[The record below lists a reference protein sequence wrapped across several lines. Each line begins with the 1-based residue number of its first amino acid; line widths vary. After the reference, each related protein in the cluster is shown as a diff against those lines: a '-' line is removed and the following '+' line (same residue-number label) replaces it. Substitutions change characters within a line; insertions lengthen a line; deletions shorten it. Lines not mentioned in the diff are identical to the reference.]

1 MAVRS
6 SFVLVLLAGIVACH
20 NAIQPLTLVPLADS
34 QADDSPGVIEQNLVP
49 TSPDTSFLADNS
61 PELTA
66 ALKQF
71 ASTGKAPIVKHS
83 GFVEFPF
90 GEVQPVLNCQP
101 NYGCDVELQAGE
113 QVKAVIL
120 GNESLWDYLVWESN
134 QESAPVSHVTIG
146 PRVGQ
151 SRTNAIIG
159 TNRRTYHLELLS
171 TTKSDYTRSAKFYY
185 PRERLREFQA
195 RQNKQQKA
203 EAKQEQRQATKGLL
217 EQGALPYRY
226 MSFGWEIEA
235 EDNLSWRPLRV
246 FDDGAHI
253 YLQFPENV
261 IFEDFPGVYAP
272 AESGGLMQPIWRTV
286 KPDKGKS
293 RDAGSYIM
301 VDGMFDELRLV
312 RGFGK
317 KQETVTIRKK

>member
-6 SFVLVLLAGIVACH
+6 FIILLVLAGTAACH
-20 NAIQPLTLVPLADS
+20 TTQPLTLIPLADS
-34 QADDSPGVIEQNLVP
+34 QANNSPGVIEQNLVP
-49 TSPDTSFLADNS
+49 VSPDTSFAGDNS

-71 ASTGKAPIVKHS
+71 ASTGKAPIVKHA

-101 NYGCDVELQAGE
+101 SYGCDIELQAGE

-120 GNESLWDYLVWESN
+120 GNETVWDYLVWESN
-134 QESAPVSHVTIG
+134 QESAAVSHITIG
-146 PRVGQ
+146 PRIDQ
-151 SRTNAIIG
+151 ARTNAIIG

-195 RQNKQQKA
+195 RQNREQKVQAKQQSQ
-203 EAKQEQRQATKGLL
+203 AKGQVEQD
-217 EQGALPYRY
+217 ALPYQY
-226 MSFGWEIEA
+226 VSFSWEIDA
-235 EDNLSWRPLRV
+235 DNDVSWKPVRV

-272 AESGGLMQPIWRTV
+272 TDNGGLMQPIWRTV
-286 KPDKGKS
+286 KPDRAKS
-293 RDAGSYIM
+293 RDTGSYIM
-301 VDGMFDELRLV
+301 VDGMFDELRFT

>member
-1 MAVRS
+1 MAVRRS
-6 SFVLVLLAGIVACH
+6 LILLLLAGGVACH
-20 NAIQPLTLVPLADS
+20 NTTQPLTVIPLADS
-34 QADDSPGVIEQNLVP
+34 QANESAVVIEQNILP
-49 TSPDTSFLADNS
+49 ASPDTSFLADNS

-71 ASTGKAPIVKHS
+71 ASTGKAPIVKHA

-90 GEVQPVLNCQP
+90 GEVQPVLNCQQ
-101 NYGCDVELQAGE
+101 NYGCDIELQAGE

-120 GNESLWDYLVWESN
+120 GNETLWDYLVWESN
-134 QESAPVSHVTIG
+134 QETAPVSHVTIG
-146 PRVGQ
+146 PRVAQ
-151 SRTNAIIG
+151 STSNAIIG

-195 RQNKQQKA
+195 RQNKEQKA
-203 EAKQEQRQATKGLL
+203 EAKQQQRQATKGLP
-217 EQGALPYRY
+217 EQGALPYQY
-226 MSFGWEIEA
+226 VSFGWEIDA
-235 EDNLSWRPLRV
+235 GDDLSWKPVRI

-261 IFEDFPGVYAP
+261 VFEDFPGVYAP
-272 AESGGLMQPIWRTV
+272 TENGGLMQPIWRTV

-293 RDAGSYIM
+293 RDEGSYIM
-301 VDGMFDELRLV
+301 VDGMFDELRLI

-317 KQETVTIRKK
+317 KQETLTIRKK